1 MSLLPPHRKSQ
12 VEVISVDN
20 KEGGI
25 KMALFKG
32 SGVAIVTP
40 FTTDDVDFCKLGEL
54 LDWHVE
60 QGTDAIIICGTTG
73 EAVTMSDEEKFA
85 SYKYTVERIAGRIPV
100 IAGTGTNDTRHAIHL
115 SKYAESVGCDGLLCV
130 TPYYNKATQNGLI
143 AHFTAIADAVNI
155 PIILYNVPSR
165 TGVNINADTLKT
177 LSKHKNIVGIKEAS
191 GNISQIVEIGTFC
204 NDDFCMYS
212 GNDDQVVPLLSVGGI
227 GVISVVANI
236 APKEMHDMVIKYLDG
251 DVKGAME
258 LQLKIKA
265 LNDALFCEV
274 NPIPVKTAMNL
285 IGCNVGNLR
294 LPLTDM
300 TEKNLE
306 YLKKTLADYGYQLRG

>member
-1 MSLLPPHRKSQ
+1 MP
-12 VEVISVDN
+12 
-20 KEGGI
+20 
-25 KMALFKG
+25 LFKG

-40 FTTDDVDFCKLGEL
+40 FNNNGVDFDKLGEL
-54 LDWHVE
+54 LDFHLQ
-60 QGTDAIIICGTTG
+60 QGTDALIICGTTG
-73 EAVTMSDEEKFA
+73 ESSTMSDEEKKEA
-85 SYKYTVERIAGRIPV
+85 IKYTVERIAGRKPV
-100 IAGTGTNDTRHAIHL
+100 IAGTGSNDTKHSIEL

-130 TPYYNKATQNGLI
+130 TPYYNKTTQKGLI
-143 AHFTAIADAVNI
+143 AHYTAIADAVNI
-155 PIILYNVPSR
+155 PIIVYNVPGR
-165 TGVNINADTLKT
+165 TGLNVNPDTLKT
-177 LSKHKNIVGIKEAS
+177 LSKHKNIVAVKEAS

-204 NDDFCMYS
+204 NDDFYMYS

-258 LQLKIKA
+258 LQLRIKA

-285 IGCNVGNLR
+285 LGYQVGELR

-300 TEKNLE
+300 TDKNLE
-306 YLKKTLADYGYQLRG
+306 YLKNTLIDYGYQLRR

>member
-1 MSLLPPHRKSQ
+1 MP
-12 VEVISVDN
+12 
-20 KEGGI
+20 
-25 KMALFKG
+25 LFKG

-40 FTTDDVDFCKLGEL
+40 FNKDGVDFDKLGEL
-54 LDWHVE
+54 LDWHVQ

-73 EAVTMSDEEKFA
+73 ESSTMSDEEKKA
-85 SYKYTVERIAGRIPV
+85 AYKYTVERIAGRIPV
-100 IAGTGTNDTRHAIHL
+100 IAGTGSNDTHHSIEL
-115 SKYAESVGCDGLLCV
+115 SKYAESVGCDGVLCV
-130 TPYYNKATQNGLI
+130 TPYYNKTTQKGLI
-143 AHFTAIADAVNI
+143 AHYTAIADAINI
-155 PIILYNVPSR
+155 PVIVYNVPGR
-165 TGVNINADTLKT
+165 TGLNINADTLKT
-177 LSKHKNIVGIKEAS
+177 LSKHKNIAAVKEAS
-191 GNISQIVEIGTFC
+191 GNISQVVEIGTFC
-204 NDDFCMYS
+204 NDEFYMYS

-236 APKEMHDMVIKYLDG
+236 DPKVMHDMVMAYLEG
-251 DVKGAME
+251 DVKKAME

-285 IGCNVGNLR
+285 LGYKVGELR

-306 YLKKTLADYGYQLRG
+306 YLKKSLVDYGYQLRG

>member
-1 MSLLPPHRKSQ
+1 MP
-12 VEVISVDN
+12 
-20 KEGGI
+20 
-25 KMALFKG
+25 LFKG

-40 FTTDDVDFCKLGEL
+40 FNNNGVDFDKLGEL
-54 LDWHVE
+54 LDLHLQ

-73 EAVTMSDEEKFA
+73 ESSTMSDDEKKA
-85 SYKYTVERIAGRIPV
+85 AIKYTVEKIAGRKPV
-100 IAGTGTNDTRHAIHL
+100 IAGTGSNDTKHSIEL

-130 TPYYNKATQNGLI
+130 TPYYNKTTQKGLI
-143 AHFTAIADAVNI
+143 AHYTAIADAVNI
-155 PIILYNVPSR
+155 PIIVYNVPGR
-165 TGVNINADTLKT
+165 TGLNVNPDTLKT
-177 LSKHKNIVGIKEAS
+177 LSKHKNIVAVKEAS

-204 NDDFCMYS
+204 NDDFYMYS

-236 APKEMHDMVIKYLDG
+236 APKEMHDMVIKYLHG

-258 LQLKIKA
+258 LQLRIKA

-274 NPIPVKTAMNL
+274 NPIPIKTAMNL
-285 IGCNVGNLR
+285 LGYQVGELR

-300 TEKNLE
+300 TDKNLE
-306 YLKKTLADYGYQLRG
+306 YLKNTLIDYGYQLRR